1 MFDFR
6 QLRYFIAVAEELSFT
21 RAAVR
26 LHLSQPPLSQ
36 QIQSLEKDLGVRL
49 LERNR
54 RNVALTEPGRVFLTQ
69 ARQILAK
76 ADAAREQAAAAAAG
90 YSGQLRLAYTVSV
103 SFHSAFPQAL
113 LRYGQIAPGV
123 RIQLCEMY
131 TQPQFA
137 ALLAGELDVG
147 FVRGEPARGQD
158 ARRQIA
164 LTVLAREPLLVA
176 LPAGHRLAGRAHLQ
190 ISELAR
196 DAFVVQ
202 PRELAATLHD
212 RLVMLANDAGFEPII
227 SQHAQQLNGLLA
239 LVAAGLGLALVPAS
253 MRAVQLDGVRYVPLD
268 DPQACLLLAVASR
281 ADDPSP
287 ALRHFLAVVKDVAA
301 GGDLSVAP
309 ALAKL
314 ADLSISSPVPGVRRE
329 GA

>member
-21 RAAVR
+21 RAALR

-54 RNVALTEPGRVFLTQ
+54 RNVALTEPGRVFLKQ

-76 ADAAREQAAAAAAG
+76 ADDAREQALAAAAG

-103 SFHSAFPQAL
+103 SFHPAFPQTL
-113 LRYGQIAPGV
+113 LRYGRIAPDV

-137 ALLAGELDVG
+137 ALLAGEIDVG

-158 ARRQIA
+158 AKHIA
-164 LTVLAREPLLVA
+164 LTVLAREPLVIA
-176 LPAGHRLAGRAHLQ
+176 LPADHPLAGRAHLR
-190 ISELAR
+190 IGELASG
-196 DAFVVQ
+196 AFVAQ

-212 RLVMLANDAGFEPII
+212 RLVRLANDAGFEPVIA
-227 SQHAQQLNGLLA
+227 QHAQQLNGLLA

-253 MRAVQLDGVRYVPLD
+253 MRTVQLEGVRYVPLE
-268 DPQACLLLAVASR
+268 DPQAYLLLAVASR
-281 ADDPSP
+281 VDDPSP
-287 ALRHFLAVVKDVAA
+287 ALRHFLAVVNDVAT
-301 GGDLSVAP
+301 GEGLSAASP
-309 ALAKL
+309 LAKL
-314 ADLSISSPVPGVRRE
+314 ADLSIPSPVPGVRRE